1 MTKTEKTENDLI
13 DLDNLDLE
21 LGESVDLYEPDENTE
36 DSTDHHSEQSNQS
49 EKESLHKYKE
59 ITRPKMCERKDFI
72 LVDLMCN
79 NCNRI
84 ADLMIKMN
92 KSTEAL
98 LSIDLDQIP
107 DEEYHK
113 ILHTADTIN
122 KILVNLNS
130 LI

>member
-1 MTKTEKTENDLI
+1 MTENDLI
-13 DLDNLDLE
+13 DLDNLDIDE
-21 LGESVDLYEPDENTE
+21 LGERDDLYETDENTK
-36 DSTDHHSEQSNQS
+36 DSTDHPSKQSDPSDQS

-59 ITRPKMCERKDFI
+59 VQRPKMCERKDFI

-98 LSIDLDQIP
+98 LSIDLDQIS

-122 KILVNLNS
+122 KMLVDLNS